1 MVVGVT
7 APSLAETGSPLP
19 IAPWHN
25 RREISIY
32 RMGKKMAVT
41 QPFRQKRRQ
50 ALIRAGKRI
59 TRLVDRFLAS
69 QSLLGDPPIFDTS
82 DFPWV
87 GLLEERWEAIREEGE
102 RLLQE
107 RELIPAFHQISPDQK
122 RISKGDAWK
131 TFFLYGFG
139 RRSETA
145 CRRCPETAKI
155 LEQIPGMLTAWFSIL
170 APGYHIPP
178 HRGPT
183 KSFLVCHLGLI
194 VPKEREKCYLRVE
207 DHILHWEE
215 GKCFIFDDT
224 FEHEVRNETDEYRV
238 VLLLHVE
245 RPMRWP
251 GKLAARFWLN
261 LIKLSPYFKDGYR
274 NMKRWEERYEA
285 ALQNLK

>member
-1 MVVGVT
+1 MVT
-7 APSLAETGSPLP
+7 A
-19 IAPWHN
+19 
-25 RREISIY
+25 
-32 RMGKKMAVT
+32 
-41 QPFRQKRRQ
+41 Q
-50 ALIRAGKRI
+50 ALHSMGREGVIRFGKRL

-69 QSLLGDPPIFDTS
+69 QSLLGDPPVFDTRH
-82 DFPWV
+82 FPWIR
-87 GLLEERWEAIREEGE
+87 LLEENWEVIRREGE
-102 RLLQE
+102 QLLRE
-107 RELIPAFHQISPDQK
+107 RELIPAFHEISPDQK

-139 RRSETA
+139 KRSPTA
-145 CRRCPETAKI
+145 CRRCPETARI

-194 VPKEREKCYLRVE
+194 VPKEREKCYLRVA
-207 DHILHWEE
+207 DQKLYWEE

-224 FEHEVRNETDEYRV
+224 FEHEVRNNTDEYRV

-245 RPMRWP
+245 RPMRLP
-251 GKLAARFWLN
+251 GRLAARAMLN
-261 LIKLSPYFKDGYR
+261 LIKISPYFRDGYR

-285 ALQNLK
+285 ALQKLK